1 MNRKRERQIFI
12 NNATVKNDTDVF
24 SFLSAKSLTAAER
37 DSIVKTEKEPI
48 CYRKKRRRSE
58 QKGGGGSV
66 EHQTGGQGSVRCN
79 LSA

>member
-12 NNATVKNDTDVF
+12 NNATVKNDADVF

-48 CYRKKRRRSE
+48 CYRKKKTKIRTEGR
-58 QKGGGGSV
+58 
-66 EHQTGGQGSVRCN
+66 VRFR
-79 LSA
+79 